1 MRFTPEHELLRQS
14 IKRLVET
21 EIAPHVDAW
30 EEEGIFPAHELF
42 PKLGRAGILGI
53 TKPVEYGGQGLD
65 YSYSLVYA
73 EEIGRIKCSGLSTA
87 IARTGPLWQRVAEAR
102 ISGAGDCR

>member
-1 MRFTPEHELLRQS
+1 MRFTPEHELLCQS

-65 YSYSLVYA
+65 YSYSLVA
-73 EEIGRIKCSGLSTA
+73 PPA
-87 IARTGPLWQRVAEAR
+87 
-102 ISGAGDCR
+102 